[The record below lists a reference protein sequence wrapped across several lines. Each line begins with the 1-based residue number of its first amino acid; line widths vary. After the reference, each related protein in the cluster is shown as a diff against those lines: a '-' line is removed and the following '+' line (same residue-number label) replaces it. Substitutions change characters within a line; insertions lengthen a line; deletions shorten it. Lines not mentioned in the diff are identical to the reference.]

1 MNCHKEGVNESH
13 WMLCVTNRGT
23 FFTQVVRK
31 GLSEGSTLK
40 LRPHPKF
47 LPHDNN
53 LFASLA
59 PTGGWNRIGSWKK
72 NRSVW
77 NKRSPGSTP
86 SPVPSQ
92 LPAEWKPPPPESSSE
107 NRVRPGMWDLLAQS
121 SRPRDF
127 ERKKSHPEPLP
138 PGLLPLPVAWR
149 TIPLLIS
156 HLDSLC
162 LSPASSPPHP
172 PPYPAV
178 WKVLP
183 PHHPS

>member
-1 MNCHKEGVNESH
+1 MNCHKKGVKESH
-13 WMLCVTNRGT
+13 WMLCVTNGGHFSHR
-23 FFTQVVRK
+23 
-31 GLSEGSTLK
+31 LSGRVCLK
-40 LRPHPKF
+40 DQHWSWDPHPKF

-59 PTGGWNRIGSWKK
+59 PTGGWNSIVSWKK

-77 NKRSPGSTP
+77 NKRSPASTP

-121 SRPRDF
+121 SRPRDL
-127 ERKKSHPEPLP
+127 ERKKSRPEPLP
-138 PGLLPLPVAWR
+138 HGLLPLPVAWR
-149 TIPLLIS
+149 TVPLLIS